1 MLIDT
6 LNEYSDAQAIT
17 ATADST
23 NIIDHGAVNNQ
34 PVGEELY
41 LFVKVVEAFNTLT
54 SLTISLQSAA
64 TVALL
69 GAAPVVAY
77 SKNVPLPGLTLGA
90 EVVRVRVPTGIS
102 RYSQVA
108 YTVSGTNPTTGKLD
122 AFLSP
127 SVDEQGAITA

>member
-1 MLIDT
+1 MLIDS

-23 NIIDHGAVNNQ
+23 NIIDHGAVDNQ
-34 PVGEELY
+34 PVGSELY
-41 LFVKVVEAFNTLT
+41 LHVKIVEVFNNLT
-54 SLTISLQSAA
+54 SLTIALQSAA
-64 TVALL
+64 TEALV
-69 GAAPVVAY
+69 GSAPVVAY
-77 SKNVPLPGLTLGA
+77 SKTIALAGLTAGTEA
-90 EVVRVRVPTGIS
+90 VRVRVPAGIS

-108 YTVSGTNPTTGKLD
+108 YTVTGTAPSTGKVD